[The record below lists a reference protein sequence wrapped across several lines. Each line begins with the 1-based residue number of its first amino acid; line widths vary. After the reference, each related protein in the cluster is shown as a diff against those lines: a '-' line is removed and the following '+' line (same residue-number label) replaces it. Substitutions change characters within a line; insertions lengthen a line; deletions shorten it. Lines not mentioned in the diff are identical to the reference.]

1 MNKLS
6 KEEQLIAVPKV
17 LEEMQYAQN
26 FLSSWNLGWWEQ
38 LSNAYCLPI
47 YEEVD
52 RSDVLDMERK
62 YKPRYNLTNTCFN
75 GKGIGVPLCS
85 EVLTGN
91 NSLMNKK
98 DINYMIDFGE
108 IIWYGINS
116 KNSERKFIFS
126 NDGDIHFFKNANN
139 NYSKKHPRS
148 ISYNANFNVL
158 RELVKININISS
170 LLPVNDKTFSTN
182 RISILANTTCIVL
195 SYNNIQ
201 IIYDLVTN
209 KKLIKTEK
217 FNSIKNKVVTTSYE
231 LRLNQNGD
239 LEVGNVVITD
249 KTASG
254 NVIGTYRFDASYIR
268 GVRANYYSKN
278 GKAYNLA
285 ENKDIL
291 NNAKCLLSTL
301 SQTNDTSS
309 ILINNFVSSVEDSIN
324 NQTTDSINSINN
336 NLDISNINLVE
347 RKILDT
353 LKNVKGELPLKG
365 LLDRI
370 GYYLETLE
378 SLNKE
383 LVSNNSKNQK
393 LNLRKN
399 NIK

>member
-17 LEEMQYAQN
+17 LEEMQYAN
-26 FLSSWNLGWWEQ
+26 NILTSWNLGWWEQ
-38 LSNAYCLPI
+38 LSDAYCLPI
-47 YEEVD
+47 YEDVD
-52 RSDVLDMERK
+52 RSDVLDMEKK
-62 YKPRYNLTNTCFN
+62 YNPRYNLTNACFN
-75 GKGIGVPLCS
+75 NKGIGIPLCT
-85 EVLTGN
+85 ETITGN
-91 NSLMNKK
+91 NSLSGENNV
-98 DINYMIDFGE
+98 NYLVEFGE
-108 IIWYGINS
+108 INWDGINS
-116 KNSERKFIFS
+116 KNSTRKIIFS
-126 NDGDIHFFKNANN
+126 NDGDIHFFKNGKNKKN
-139 NYSKKHPRS
+139 SKR
-148 ISYNANFNVL
+148 ISYSTHYNVL
-158 RELVKININISS
+158 REWLKINIDISS
-170 LLPVNDKTFSTN
+170 LLPVNYNAFSSDH
-182 RISILANTTCIVL
+182 IGILANTTCIVL
-195 SYNNIQ
+195 RYNNIQ
-201 IIYDLVTN
+201 IIYDLITN
-209 KKLIKTEK
+209 KKFIKTEK
-217 FNSIKNKVVTTSYE
+217 FISIKNKMIEITYE

>member
-38 LSNAYCLPI
+38 LGNAYCLPI

-85 EVLTGN
+85 ETLTGN

-148 ISYNANFNVL
+148 ISYNAKFNVL
-158 RELVKININISS
+158 REWVKINIDISS
-170 LLPVNDKTFSTN
+170 LLPVNDKIFSTD
-182 RISILANTTCIVL
+182 RISILANTACIIL

-209 KKLIKTEK
+209 KKIIKTEK
-217 FNSIKNKVVTTSYE
+217 FNSIKNKMVSTSYE

-239 LEVGNVVITD
+239 LEIGNVVISD
-249 KTASG
+249 KTGSG
-254 NVIGTYRFDASYIR
+254 NVIGTYRFDASFIR
-268 GVRANYYSKN
+268 GVRANYYSKS
-278 GKAYNLA
+278 GKTFNLA
-285 ENKDIL
+285 ENKELL
-291 NNAKCLLSTL
+291 NNAKCLLPSLTQSSDISTV
-301 SQTNDTSS
+301 
-309 ILINNFVSSVEDSIN
+309 LINNFVSSVEDSIN
-324 NQTTDSINSINN
+324 KQTTDSIKFINS
-336 NLDISNINLVE
+336 NLDIASINLVE
-347 RKILDT
+347 RKIIDA
-353 LKNVKGELPLKG
+353 LKNIKGELPLKG
-365 LLDRI
+365 LVERI
-370 GYYLETLE
+370 NCYQELLEK
-378 SLNKE
+378 LNTS
-383 LVSNNSKNQK
+383 LVSNNSKK
-393 LNLRKN
+393 RALNLNRKLM
-399 NIK
+399 